1 MTTAVTPAHKA
12 GLYIGVSCPGCG
24 GELEL
29 GADFFVLT
37 CPHCASVLRIVMP
50 DTPPAYLVKSRKPRA
65 ELRFSVDRY
74 CRENGL
80 PLTTSSLQIKAL
92 YYPYWKVD
100 AVVLKLRTTTYEVS
114 RDDEEQYSEEQ
125 TEERSRTDINLAPYL
140 ATLPAGYND
149 ESIPVS
155 LGLRADYI
163 RMIPFSTE
171 NVETDFDYPPVT
183 RAWGDALK
191 GLDAIVSRMDRLS
204 SIGAGAHATKLFRPA
219 GSIIYFPYYMLESYS
234 ASGTRRF
241 VVDGVTGKVMSHA
254 IITETAENPESIS
267 SVAVEL
273 GKLDVVLHRCA
284 NCGENLP
291 ESKSFVYYCRNC
303 GRLDFLET
311 APLLHTEIVSSS
323 PHTKLKDTMCPF
335 WALHV
340 APEDEKR
347 IRPML
352 GGIYESDRF
361 LIPAFKIR
369 NFEAMY
375 RLSKRMS
382 AVYPRLTWTGISEL
396 NQEHHPVTL
405 GFTEALT
412 LAEVVLSREQSNR
425 AMRLTDESFEFRPL
439 EAQLCYVP
447 FHADDYFMID
457 SVVEAVTFEK
467 GLLA

>member
-1 MTTAVTPAHKA
+1 MTTAVTPGPKA
-12 GLYIGVSCPGCG
+12 GLYIGVSCPACG

-29 GADFFVLT
+29 GADFFILT
-37 CPHCASVLRIVMP
+37 CPHCASVLRLVMP
-50 DTPPAYLVKSRKPRA
+50 DTPPAYLVKSKKPKA

-80 PLTTSSLQIKAL
+80 PLTSSSLQVKAL
-92 YYPYWKVD
+92 YYPYWKID
-100 AVVLKLRTTTYEVS
+100 AVVLKLRTTSYEVS
-114 RDDEEQYSEEQ
+114 RDDEEQYSDEQ
-125 TEERSRTDINLAPYL
+125 PEERSRTDINLAPHL
-140 ATLPAGYND
+140 ATLPAGYSD
-149 ESIPVS
+149 ESIPPS

-163 RMIPFSTE
+163 KMIPFSTE
-171 NVETDFDYPPVT
+171 NIEPEFDCPPVT
-183 RAWGDALK
+183 RAWAEALK
-191 GLDAIVSRMDRLS
+191 GLDSMVSRMDRLS
-204 SIGAGAHATKLFRPA
+204 SIGAGAHATKLFRPT
-219 GSIIYFPYYMLESYS
+219 GSIIYFPYYMLETYS
-234 ASGTRRF
+234 ANGTRRF
-241 VVDGVTGKVMSHA
+241 VVDGVTGKVMSHCT
-254 IITETAENPESIS
+254 IDESIQS
-267 SVAVEL
+267 PGSDTSVAVEL

-311 APLLHTEIVSSS
+311 APLLRTEIVSAS
-323 PHTKLKDTMCPF
+323 PHAKLYDTSCPF
-335 WALHV
+335 WAFRV

-375 RLSKRMS
+375 RLTKRMS
-382 AVYPRLTWTGISEL
+382 AVYPRLTWTSISEL
-396 NQEHHPVTL
+396 GQQHHPVTL
-405 GFTEALT
+405 GLTEALT

-425 AMRLTDESFEFRPL
+425 SMRSCDESFEFRPL

-457 SVVEAVTFEK
+457 SVLEAVTFEK
-467 GLLA
+467 GLLG